1 MASTRNNNMPS
12 DYCLQQRSYMD
23 NRNYIEYKYSQQGRA
38 YDNAIPCM
46 GITPSHMPRE
56 AFSHNSVEIESS
68 LFGINATN
76 LVTPQKPV
84 EPELK
89 KLKEISY
96 FERLSV
102 LMPEAMVV
110 QTDQRPF
117 PVPK

>member
-1 MASTRNNNMPS
+1 MASTRNKNMSS

-23 NRNYIEYKYSQQGRA
+23 NRNYTEYKYSQQGRA
-38 YDNAIPCM
+38 YDNAMPSM

-76 LVTPQKPV
+76 LVTPQKPI

-89 KLKEISY
+89 KLKEI
-96 FERLSV
+96 L
-102 LMPEAMVV
+102 
-110 QTDQRPF
+110 
-117 PVPK
+117 

>member
-1 MASTRNNNMPS
+1 MASTRNNNMPG

-23 NRNYIEYKYSQQGRA
+23 NRNYTDYKYSQVGRA
-38 YDNAIPCM
+38 YDNAMPCM

-76 LVTPQKPV
+76 LVTPQKPI

-89 KLKEISY
+89 QLKEISY
-96 FERLSV
+96 FERLPV
-102 LMPEAMVV
+102 YMPESMVV